1 VRHVYYVQPDN
12 DGRPVAC
19 FLTEAEAIA
28 RAKAVHSY
36 ATDEAALA
44 DFMAVHWASFEPEDF
59 MPEDFIAPLLD
70 GGAA

>member
-1 VRHVYYVQPDN
+1 MRHVYYVQPDN
-12 DGRPVAC
+12 DGRPVNC

-28 RAKAVHSY
+28 RAKAVAASVGFSY

-44 DFMAVHWASFEPEDF
+44 DFMAVHWASFD
-59 MPEDFIAPLLD
+59 PEDFIATALD